1 MFIFFILVT
10 STLRTYSKSEM
21 KWESFIIKDGAM
33 SFTIV
38 KIEKYVKYTIIGRY
52 LSKLDYHKLISHGA
66 INKILINDTRT

>member
-1 MFIFFILVT
+1 M
-10 STLRTYSKSEM
+10 R
-21 KWESFIIKDGAM
+21 WESFIIKDGAM

-66 INKILINDTRT
+66 INKLLINDMRTQKLRHFHNILSEKTEKI